1 MAGGVDVVLAGHD
14 QVCQVLQLESS
25 WRPTDP
31 AAGHLTRVA
40 APSVWERRYK
50 GGRTQYDESPI
61 SLEIRGL
68 KAPFLPDLPA
78 PVLFLAAILNTSS
91 GMRKEEGSLPVDLP
105 LDGLY
110 PSSDQPLVLENV
122 RQQVEC
128 QAAPVLLLSSQP
140 SVPSSRSLEHLPPPQ
155 PSDETSQE
163 TQPPSLCTC
172 SCQIP
177 SFETQHSSSSSFSC
191 SSSSSLC

>member
-1 MAGGVDVVLAGHD
+1 
-14 QVCQVLQLESS
+14 
-25 WRPTDP
+25 
-31 AAGHLTRVA
+31 
-40 APSVWERRYK
+40 
-50 GGRTQYDESPI
+50 
-61 SLEIRGL
+61 
-68 KAPFLPDLPA
+68 
-78 PVLFLAAILNTSS
+78 
-91 GMRKEEGSLPVDLP
+91 MRKEEGSLPVDLP

-163 TQPPSLCTC
+163 TQHLSLSVPALVRSLPARPNILPPLPPFLVLPLLLSAGR
-172 SCQIP
+172 
-177 SFETQHSSSSSFSC
+177 TQWRTDPLQSPAIRTLQPPASNLLSPLRPEPNLLPFPGPGPDTQQEGEEEDRQQDGGLHVGD
-191 SSSSSLC
+191 